1 MTQTATGLR
10 SPTGEHRIQMH
21 AKTRKSIAESGLDM
35 ITETV
40 LVKGVFLA
48 ALVSL
53 AGVGVVIERYEFS
66 SDEVF
71 IYSFLGGVIGTIVSL
86 SVYGAADLREL
97 SRHAL
102 ANVGIAFLFGPPMAL
117 YISEVLGHELS
128 IYTIEA
134 VSGSLGIGGMFGLK
148 TLGPVVLESV
158 RASVGNVIESFFS
171 RRKDKE

>member
-10 SPTGEHRIQMH
+10 SPTGEPAIRTL

-35 ITETV
+35 ITEAV

-53 AGVGVVIERYEFS
+53 AGVGVVIERYEFT

-117 YISEVLGHELS
+117 YTSEVLGHEIS
-128 IYTIEA
+128 IYTIVS

-158 RASVGNVIESFFS
+158 RVSVGNMIEGWFA
-171 RRKDKE
+171 RRKEKD

>member
-1 MTQTATGLR
+1 MQTATGLR
-10 SPTGEHRIQMH
+10 SQTGVLAILTL
-21 AKTRKSIAESGLDM
+21 AKTRKSIEESGLDM
-35 ITETV
+35 ITEAV
-40 LVKGVFLA
+40 LVKGVFMA
-48 ALVSL
+48 SL
-53 AGVGVVIERYEFS
+53 IATVGIGIVIERYDFS

-71 IYSFLGGVIGTIVSL
+71 LYSLLGGVIGTIVSL
-86 SVYGAADLREL
+86 AVYGAADLREL

-128 IYTIEA
+128 IYTIVS

-158 RASVGNVIESFFS
+158 RASVGNVIESFFA

>member
-1 MTQTATGLR
+1 
-10 SPTGEHRIQMH
+10 
-21 AKTRKSIAESGLDM
+21 M
-35 ITETV
+35 ITEAV
-40 LVKGVFLA
+40 LVKGVFMA
-48 ALVSL
+48 SL
-53 AGVGVVIERYEFS
+53 IATVGIGIVIERYDFS

-71 IYSFLGGVIGTIVSL
+71 LYSLLGGVIGTIVSL
-86 SVYGAADLREL
+86 AVYGAADLREL

-128 IYTIEA
+128 IYTIVS

-148 TLGPVVLESV
+148 KCGPVVLESV
-158 RASVGNVIESFFS
+158 RASVGNVIESFFA

>member
-1 MTQTATGLR
+1 
-10 SPTGEHRIQMH
+10 
-21 AKTRKSIAESGLDM
+21 
-35 ITETV
+35 
-40 LVKGVFLA
+40 
-48 ALVSL
+48 
-53 AGVGVVIERYEFS
+53 
-66 SDEVF
+66 
-71 IYSFLGGVIGTIVSL
+71 VSL

-128 IYTIEA
+128 IYTIVS

-148 TLGPVVLESV
+148 TCGPVVLESV
-158 RASVGNVIESFFS
+158 RTSVGNVIESFFA

>member
-1 MTQTATGLR
+1 MTEA
-10 SPTGEHRIQMH
+10 
-21 AKTRKSIAESGLDM
+21 
-35 ITETV
+35 V
-40 LVKGVFLA
+40 LVKGVFMA
-48 ALVSL
+48 SL
-53 AGVGVVIERYEFS
+53 IATVGIGIVIERYDFS

-71 IYSFLGGVIGTIVSL
+71 LYSLLGGVIGTIVSL
-86 SVYGAADLREL
+86 AVYGAADLREL

-128 IYTIEA
+128 IYTIVS

-158 RASVGNVIESFFS
+158 RASVGNVIESFFA

>member
-1 MTQTATGLR
+1 MGVA
-10 SPTGEHRIQMH
+10 SV
-21 AKTRKSIAESGLDM
+21 M
-35 ITETV
+35 ITEAV

-48 ALVSL
+48 SLVAL
-53 AGVGVVIERYEFS
+53 AGVGVVIERYEFT

-71 IYSFLGGVIGTIVSL
+71 IYSFVGGVIGTIVSL
-86 SVYGAADLREL
+86 AVYGAADLREL

-128 IYTIEA
+128 IYTIVS

-148 TLGPVVLESV
+148 TCGPVVLESV
-158 RASVGNVIESFFS
+158 RSSVGNVIESFFA
-171 RRKDKE
+171 RRKDRD

>member
-1 MTQTATGLR
+1 MMTEA
-10 SPTGEHRIQMH
+10 
-21 AKTRKSIAESGLDM
+21 
-35 ITETV
+35 V
-40 LVKGVFLA
+40 LVKGVFMA
-48 ALVSL
+48 SL
-53 AGVGVVIERYEFS
+53 IATVGIGIVIERYDFS

-71 IYSFLGGVIGTIVSL
+71 LYSLLGGVIGTIVSL
-86 SVYGAADLREL
+86 AVYGAADLREL

-128 IYTIEA
+128 IYTIVS

-158 RASVGNVIESFFS
+158 RASVGNVIESFFA